1 VSSTE
6 HQIRVTSD
14 GGLLVLRC
22 TCQNAGWSSR
32 AGSQEFIESR
42 PRFRAGGGTAEVIVI
57 WRNWHAAR
65 GVAV

>member
-1 VSSTE
+1 M
-6 HQIRVTSD
+6 VTASGHD
-14 GGLLVLRC
+14 LLVRC

-57 WRNWHAAR
+57 WRNWHCAR
-65 GVAV
+65 GVTV